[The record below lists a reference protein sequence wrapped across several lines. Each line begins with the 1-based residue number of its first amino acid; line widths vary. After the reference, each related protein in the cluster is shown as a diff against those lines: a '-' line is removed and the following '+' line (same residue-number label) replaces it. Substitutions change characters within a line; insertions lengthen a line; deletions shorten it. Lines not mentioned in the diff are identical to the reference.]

1 MHRIVI
7 LFFACLSLCIDCAM
21 AQSVGAI
28 QLQGFDARA
37 ATTPSSAAAWGG
49 QRSEAQSTL
58 SDRVVH
64 YEISAELDPVTHRI
78 AGRQTLRWR
87 NRSEIAISTVYLHL
101 YLNAFAN
108 AGSTYMRETRLSA
121 LTERALAENFPVN
134 IDEPLQA
141 GEWGSIKL
149 TNILQK
155 GANAVPKQR
164 FVQPDGGPAT
174 DQTVL
179 ALDLAQAI
187 APGAELELSMRFDSQ
202 LPRVIA
208 RTGYF
213 KTFHMVAQ
221 WFPKM
226 AVLELPGERGATEVR
241 WNAHEFHQNSE
252 FYADFGSFDVRLAVP
267 ETYTVAATGRQVELV
282 QAGGKRHYRFTQ
294 ADVVDFAWAADA
306 RFAPPLIGAFSRGG
320 KADVVIKVFYTPDY
334 AASAGPALAA
344 TLKAMRYAHETLGEY
359 PFDTVSV
366 IVPPLNA
373 EAAGGME
380 YPTLFTVEGYRTV
393 VPASYAAAALEFVT
407 IHEFTHNYFQSI
419 LASNEF
425 EEPFLDEAVNQ
436 YWNDRLLRDAG
447 VEMPL
452 PDFWQRLGFT
462 AKYARFEMARW
473 NAQLS
478 DPQDA
483 LGQNSWARFSDASF
497 GSVYFRGATML
508 RDLEARWGA
517 ALMTKAMRTYYQR
530 WKFRHPSTADFAAVL
545 SEVSNDAEHVQRVF
559 AQNVYASGVMDDR
572 VTALTSVELDASNAS
587 KSAMARFETVAVVRH
602 FGVSQPQTLR
612 VRFADGTTQ
621 SQAWQSQAG
630 QSQAGQS
637 QTGQS
642 QTGQSQTGHASD
654 GSPRWHRLQF
664 FSRAQA
670 LSAELDPQQRYF
682 LDQSQIDNT
691 RTLAADTQASTR
703 WWLAL
708 TTSLETFYALVLTL

>member
-7 LFFACLSLCIDCAM
+7 LFFASLLLCIDCAL
-21 AQSVGAI
+21 AQSASAI
-28 QLQGFDARA
+28 PLQGFDARA
-37 ATTPSSAAAWGG
+37 ATTPSSATAWGG
-49 QRSEAQSTL
+49 QRSEAPQPTL
-58 SDRVVH
+58 SERVVH
-64 YEISAELDPVTHRI
+64 YEISAELDPVMHRV
-78 AGRQTLRWR
+78 AGRQTVRWR
-87 NRSEIAISTVYLHL
+87 NRSDQAISTVYLHL

-108 AGSTYMRETRLSA
+108 PNSTFMRETRLSA
-121 LTERALAENFPVN
+121 LTEHALAENFSAI
-134 IDEPLQA
+134 IDAPLQA

-149 TNILQK
+149 SNILQK

-164 FVQPDGGPAT
+164 FVQPDGGPGT

-179 ALDLAQAI
+179 ALDLAQAV
-187 APGAELELSMRFDSQ
+187 APGAELELSMRFVSQ

-226 AVLELPGERGATEVR
+226 AVLELSGERGATAVR

-267 ETYTVAATGRQVELV
+267 ETYTVAATGREVELV
-282 QAGGKRHYRFTQ
+282 KAGGKRHYRFTQ

-306 RFAPPLIGAFSRGG
+306 RFAPPLVGAFSRAG
-320 KADVVIKVFYTPDY
+320 KADVIIKVFYTPDY

-344 TLKAMRYAHETLGEY
+344 TVKAMRYADETLGEY

-393 VPASYAAAALEFVT
+393 VPGSYAAAALEFVT

-425 EEPFLDEAVNQ
+425 EEPFLDEAINQ

-447 VEMPL
+447 ITTPL
-452 PDFWQRLGFT
+452 PDFWQRLGFN
-462 AKYARFEMARW
+462 AKYARFELARW
-473 NAQLS
+473 DAQLR

-517 ALMTKAMRTYYQR
+517 AVMAKAMRTYYQR

-545 SEVSNDAEHVQRVF
+545 SEVSNDAEHVHRVF
-559 AQNVYASGVMDDR
+559 GQNIYASGVMDDR
-572 VTALTSVELDASNAS
+572 VTGLTSVELDASDAR
-587 KSAMARFETVAVVRH
+587 KSAAARFETLAVVRH
-602 FGVSQPQTLR
+602 FGVSQPQTFG
-612 VRFADGTTQ
+612 VRFADGSTQ
-621 SQAWQSQAG
+621 SQAWQSQTW
-630 QSQAGQS
+630 QSQAGRV
-637 QTGQS
+637 
-642 QTGQSQTGHASD
+642 SD
-654 GSPRWHRLQF
+654 ASPRWHRLQF

-670 LSAELDPQQRYF
+670 VLAELDPQQRYF

-691 RTLAADTQASTR
+691 RTLTADTQASSR
-703 WWLAL
+703 WWLELA
-708 TTSLETFYALVLTL
+708 TSLETFYALVLNL

>member
-7 LFFACLSLCIDCAM
+7 LFFASLSLCIDCAL
-21 AQSVGAI
+21 AQSASAI
-28 QLQGFDARA
+28 PLQGFDARA
-37 ATTPSSAAAWGG
+37 ATTPSSATAWGG
-49 QRSEAQSTL
+49 QRSEAPQPTL
-58 SDRVVH
+58 SERVVH
-64 YEISAELDPVTHRI
+64 YEISAELDPVMHRV
-78 AGRQTLRWR
+78 AGRQTVRWR
-87 NRSEIAISTVYLHL
+87 NRSDQAISTVYLHL

-108 AGSTYMRETRLSA
+108 PNSTYMRETRLSA
-121 LTERALAENFPVN
+121 LTEHALAENFSAI
-134 IDEPLQA
+134 IDAPLQA

-149 TNILQK
+149 SNLLQK

-164 FVQPDGGPAT
+164 FVQPDGGPGT

-179 ALDLAQAI
+179 ALDLAQAV
-187 APGAELELSMRFDSQ
+187 APGAELELSMRFVSQ

-226 AVLELPGERGATEVR
+226 AVLELSGERGATAVR

-267 ETYTVAATGRQVELV
+267 ETYTVAATGREVELV

-306 RFAPPLIGAFSRGG
+306 RFAPPLVGAFSRAG
-320 KADVVIKVFYTPDY
+320 KADVIIKVFYTPDY

-344 TLKAMRYAHETLGEY
+344 TVKAMRYADETLGEY

-380 YPTLFTVEGYRTV
+380 YPTLFTVEGYRGV
-393 VPASYAAAALEFVT
+393 VPGSYAAAALEFVT

-419 LASNEF
+419 LASNEC

-447 VEMPL
+447 ITMPL
-452 PDFWQRLGFT
+452 PDFWQRLGFS
-462 AKYARFEMARW
+462 AKYARFELARW
-473 NAQLS
+473 DAQLR

-517 ALMTKAMRTYYQR
+517 AVMAKAMRTYYQR

-559 AQNVYASGVMDDR
+559 GQNIYASGVMDDR
-572 VTALTSVELDASNAS
+572 VTGLTSVELDASDAR
-587 KSAMARFETVAVVRH
+587 KSAAARFETLAVVRH

-612 VRFADGTTQ
+612 VRFADGSTQ
-621 SQAWQSQAG
+621 SQAWQSQAW
-630 QSQAGQS
+630 QSQAGRVS
-637 QTGQS
+637 D
-642 QTGQSQTGHASD
+642 AST
-654 GSPRWHRLQF
+654 RWHRLQF

-670 LSAELDPQQRYF
+670 VSAELDPQQRYF

-691 RTLAADTQASTR
+691 RTLTADTQASSR
-703 WWLAL
+703 WWLELA
-708 TTSLETFYALVLTL
+708 TSLETFYALVLNL